1 MDVTVMVPDQRL
13 AALHAYRTA
22 DPRLAIFHHNW
33 STMSLQN
40 SSSTAFIST
49 GIPGLDNVLGGGLT
63 RDRLYLV
70 EGDPGAGKTTLA
82 LQFLI
87 EGAAR
92 GETVL
97 YITLAETEVELRAV
111 AHAHGMSLAGVT
123 VQEVIPDESVFD
135 AAEQYTVLHP
145 SEVEFGETNN
155 MILSLVERL
164 NPTRVV
170 LDSLSELQLLSGT
183 PLRYRRHVLALKQY
197 FAKRACTA
205 VLLDDKTSV
214 QGDQQVRS
222 VAHCVISLQ
231 HTDSEYGAERRLVRV
246 LKYRG
251 IGFRRGPHDYAIV
264 RGGLRV
270 YPRIVAA
277 ETRTLVKRGQ
287 VSSGL
292 PALDAL
298 LGGGI
303 EEGSS
308 TLISGPPG
316 TGKSSMAVQFV
327 KAITDRGEH
336 AAMFLF
342 EESFNTL
349 MNRSVGIG
357 LDLTGPYESELL
369 SVHQIDP
376 AEMSPGEFTHAVC
389 GAADRGAKVIVI
401 DSLNGY
407 LNAMP
412 EAGFLTTHL
421 HEVLTY
427 LGQRGVVTF
436 LVGVQ
441 AGIVGAMSTGI
452 DVSYMAD
459 NVLILRYFEAHG
471 AVKKAISVFKKR
483 GSKHETT
490 LREYDIT
497 HTGIAV
503 GAVLNNFQ
511 GILTGVPTITPPG
524 TDAGA
529 APAYPGTALP

>member
-1 MDVTVMVPDQRL
+1 
-13 AALHAYRTA
+13 
-22 DPRLAIFHHNW
+22 
-33 STMSLQN
+33 MSIQN
-40 SSSTAFIST
+40 TSSVAFIST

-70 EGDPGAGKTTLA
+70 EGDPGSGKTTLA
-82 LQFLI
+82 LQYLA

-111 AHAHGMSLAGVT
+111 AQAHGMSLDGIT
-123 VQEVIPDESVFD
+123 VHEVIPEESMLD
-135 AAEQYTVLHP
+135 PSEQYTVLHP
-145 SEVEFGETNN
+145 SEVELGETNN
-155 MILSLVERL
+155 MILELVEKL

-170 LDSLSELQLLSGT
+170 LDSLSELQLLSGS

-205 VLLDDKTSV
+205 LLLDDKTSLR
-214 QGDQQVRS
+214 GDQQVRS
-222 VAHCVISLQ
+222 IAHCVISLQ

-251 IGFRRGPHDYAIV
+251 VAFRRGPHDYAIV
-264 RGGLRV
+264 TGGLVV

-277 ETRTLVKRGQ
+277 ESRELTPRAQ

-292 PALDAL
+292 AQLDLL

-316 TGKSSMAVQFV
+316 TGKSSVAVQFV
-327 KAITDRGEH
+327 KAVTDRGEQ
-336 AAMFLF
+336 AAIFLF

-349 MNRSVGIG
+349 LNRGLGIG
-357 LDLTGPYESELL
+357 IDLREPFESGLL
-369 SVHQIDP
+369 TVHQIDP
-376 AEMSPGEFTHAVC
+376 AEMSPGEFSHAVC
-389 GAADRGAKVIVI
+389 GAADRGAKVVVI

-412 EAGFLTTHL
+412 EAGFLATHL
-421 HEVLTY
+421 HEILTY
-427 LGQRGVVTF
+427 LGQRGALTF

-441 AGIVGAMSTGI
+441 QGLVGNMSTGME
-452 DVSYMAD
+452 VSYLAD
-459 NVLILRYFEAHG
+459 NVLILRYFEAQG
-471 AVKKAISVFKKR
+471 AVQKAISVFKKR
-483 GSKHETT
+483 GSRHETT
-490 LREYDIT
+490 LRRFDIT
-497 HTGIAV
+497 PRGIAV
-503 GAVLNNFQ
+503 GQVLNNFQ
-511 GILTGVPTITPPG
+511 GILTGVPIILG
-524 TDAGA
+524 VDRDEA
-529 APAYPGTALP
+529 AA

>member
-1 MDVTVMVPDQRL
+1 M
-13 AALHAYRTA
+13 
-22 DPRLAIFHHNW
+22 
-33 STMSLQN
+33 STQN
-40 SSSTAFIST
+40 TSSTTFIST
-49 GIPGLDNVLGGGLT
+49 GIAGLDNVLGGGLT
-63 RDRLYLV
+63 KDRLYLV

-82 LQFLI
+82 LQFLA

-97 YITLAETEVELRAV
+97 YITLAETEIELRAV
-111 AHAHGMSLAGVT
+111 AQAHGMSLEGVT
-123 VQEVIPDESVFD
+123 VQEVIPEESLLD
-135 AAEQYTVLHP
+135 PREQYTVLHP
-145 SEVEFGETNN
+145 SEVELGETNN
-155 MILSLVERL
+155 MILKLVEEL

-205 VLLDDKTSV
+205 ILLDDKTSLR
-214 QGDQQVRS
+214 GDQQVRS
-222 VAHCVISLQ
+222 IAHSVISLQ
-231 HTDSEYGAERRLVRV
+231 HIDSEYGAERRLVRI

-251 IGFRRGPHDYAIV
+251 VAFRRGPHDYSIITGGIV
-264 RGGLRV
+264 V

-277 ETRTLVKRGQ
+277 ESRALSRRVQ
-287 VSSGL
+287 VGSGL
-292 PALDAL
+292 AELDLL

-316 TGKSSMAVQFV
+316 TGKSSVAAQFV
-327 KAITDRGEH
+327 KAVTERGQR

-349 MNRSVGIG
+349 LNRSEGIG
-357 LDLTGPYESELL
+357 MDLRTPYETGLL
-369 SVHQIDP
+369 TVHQIDP
-376 AEMSPGEFTHAVC
+376 AELSPGEFSHAVC
-389 GAADRGAKVIVI
+389 GAADRGAKVVVI

-421 HEVLTY
+421 HEILTY

-441 AGIVGAMSTGI
+441 QGIVGPMSTGT

-459 NVLILRYFEAHG
+459 NVVILRYFEAQG
-471 AVKKAISVFKKR
+471 AVQKAISVFKKR
-483 GSKHETT
+483 GSAHETT
-490 LREYDIT
+490 LRQFDIT
-497 HTGIAV
+497 RRGIAV
-503 GAVLNNFQ
+503 GPVLSNFQ
-511 GILTGVPTITPPG
+511 GILTGVPSILGALQDPG
-524 TDAGA
+524 NMVA
-529 APAYPGTALP
+529 

>member
-1 MDVTVMVPDQRL
+1 MSDQN
-13 AALHAYRTA
+13 T
-22 DPRLAIFHHNW
+22 
-33 STMSLQN
+33 
-40 SSSTAFIST
+40 SSTAFIST

-70 EGDPGAGKTTLA
+70 EGDPGSGKTTLA
-82 LQFLI
+82 LQFLA

-111 AHAHGMSLAGVT
+111 AEAHGMSLQGVN
-123 VQEVIPDESVFD
+123 VHEVIPDESALD
-135 AAEQYTVLHP
+135 PDEQYTVLHP
-145 SEVEFGETNN
+145 SEVELGATNST
-155 MILSLVERL
+155 IIRLVEQL
-164 NPTRVV
+164 NPARVV

-197 FAKRACTA
+197 FSKRACTA
-205 VLLDDKTSV
+205 LLLDDKTSV

-231 HTDSEYGAERRLVRV
+231 HIDSQYGAERRLVRI

-251 IGFRRGPHDYAIV
+251 VAFRRGPHDYSIV
-264 RGGLRV
+264 TGGIVV

-277 ETRTLVKRGQ
+277 ESRELKRRAQ
-287 VSSGL
+287 VGSGL
-292 PALDAL
+292 AELDLL

-316 TGKSSMAVQFV
+316 TGKSSVAVQFV
-327 KAITDRGEH
+327 KAMTDRGER

-349 MNRSVGIG
+349 LNRSEGIG
-357 LDLTGPYESELL
+357 LDLRTPYEKGLL
-369 SVHQIDP
+369 AIHQIDP

-412 EAGFLTTHL
+412 EASFLNTHL

-441 AGIVGAMSTGI
+441 NGIVGSMSTGI

-459 NVLILRYFEAHG
+459 NVLILRYFEAQG
-471 AVKKAISVFKKR
+471 AVQKAVSVFKKR
-483 GSKHETT
+483 GSAHENT
-490 LREYDIT
+490 LRRFDIT
-497 HTGIAV
+497 ARGISV
-503 GAVLNNFQ
+503 GPVLSNFQ
-511 GILTGVPTITPPG
+511 GILTGVPTILGVDSDDTP
-524 TDAGA
+524 A
-529 APAYPGTALP
+529 

>member
-1 MDVTVMVPDQRL
+1 MSEQNT
-13 AALHAYRTA
+13 
-22 DPRLAIFHHNW
+22 
-33 STMSLQN
+33 ST
-40 SSSTAFIST
+40 TAFLST

-63 RDRLYLV
+63 KDRLYLV
-70 EGDPGAGKTTLA
+70 EGDPGSGKTTLA
-82 LQFLI
+82 LQFLA

-111 AHAHGMSLAGVT
+111 AQAHGMSLDGVT
-123 VQEVIPDESVFD
+123 VHEVIPDESALD
-135 AAEQYTVLHP
+135 LDEQYTVLHP
-145 SEVEFGETNN
+145 AEVELGATNDT
-155 MILSLVERL
+155 IIRLVEQL

-197 FAKRACTA
+197 FSKRNCTA
-205 VLLDDKTSV
+205 VLLDDKTSLR
-214 QGDQQVRS
+214 GDQQVRS

-231 HTDSEYGAERRLVRV
+231 HTDSEYGAERRLVRI

-251 IGFRRGPHDYAIV
+251 VAFRRGPHDYSIITGGIV
-264 RGGLRV
+264 V

-277 ETRTLVKRGQ
+277 ESRELTRRAQ
-287 VSSGL
+287 VGSGL
-292 PALDAL
+292 PELDLL

-316 TGKSSMAVQFV
+316 TGKSSMAMQFV
-327 KAITDRGEH
+327 KAITERGER

-349 MNRSVGIG
+349 LNRSEGIG
-357 LDLTGPYESELL
+357 IDLRTPYESGLL
-369 SVHQIDP
+369 TVYQIDP
-376 AEMSPGEFTHAVC
+376 AEMSPGEFTHKVC
-389 GAADRGAKVIVI
+389 RSADGGAKVIVI

-412 EAGFLTTHL
+412 EASFLNTHL

-427 LGQRGVVTF
+427 LGQRGVATF
-436 LVGVQ
+436 LVGVHQ
-441 AGIVGAMSTGI
+441 GIVSNMTTGI

-459 NVLILRYFEAHG
+459 NVLILRYFEAQG
-471 AVKKAISVFKKR
+471 AVKKALSVFKKR
-483 GSKHETT
+483 GSAHETT
-490 LREYDIT
+490 LRQFDIT
-497 HTGIAV
+497 RRGIIV
-503 GAVLNNFQ
+503 GPVLSNFQ
-511 GILTGVPTITPPG
+511 GILTGVPMILG
-524 TDAGA
+524 DDKGDMA
-529 APAYPGTALP
+529 A

>member
-1 MDVTVMVPDQRL
+1 M
-13 AALHAYRTA
+13 
-22 DPRLAIFHHNW
+22 
-33 STMSLQN
+33 STQN
-40 SSSTAFIST
+40 TSSTAFIST

-82 LQFLI
+82 LQFLA

-111 AHAHGMSLAGVT
+111 AQAHGMSLEGIHVH
-123 VQEVIPDESVFD
+123 EVIPDESLLD
-135 AAEQYTVLHP
+135 PGEQYTVLHP
-145 SEVEFGETNN
+145 SEVELGETNN
-155 MILSLVERL
+155 TILRLVEEL

-170 LDSLSELQLLSGT
+170 LDSLSELQLLSGSA
-183 PLRYRRHVLALKQY
+183 LRYRRHVLALKQY
-197 FAKRACTA
+197 FAKRSCTA
-205 VLLDDKTSV
+205 LLLDDKTSV
-214 QGDQQVRS
+214 RGDQQVRS

-231 HTDSEYGAERRLVRV
+231 HTDSEYGAERRLVRI

-251 IGFRRGPHDYAIV
+251 VAFRRGPHDYAIV
-264 RGGLRV
+264 TGGLVV

-277 ETRTLVKRGQ
+277 ESRQLIRRAQ
-287 VSSGL
+287 VGSGL
-292 PALDAL
+292 AELDLL

-308 TLISGPPG
+308 TLIAGPPG
-316 TGKSSMAVQFV
+316 TGKSTVAVQFV
-327 KAITDRGEH
+327 KAMTDRGQR

-342 EESFNTL
+342 EESFNML
-349 MNRSVGIG
+349 LNRSEGLGI
-357 LDLTGPYESELL
+357 DLRTPYESGLL
-369 SVHQIDP
+369 TVYQIDP

-389 GAADRGAKVIVI
+389 RAADEGARVVVI

-412 EAGFLTTHL
+412 EAGFLNTHL

-441 AGIVGAMSTGI
+441 QGIVGNMSTGL
-452 DVSYMAD
+452 DVSYMTD
-459 NVLILRYFEAHG
+459 NVLILRYFEALG
-471 AVKKAISVFKKR
+471 AVHKAVSVFKKR
-483 GSKHETT
+483 GSAHETT
-490 LREYDIT
+490 LRRFDIT
-497 HTGIAV
+497 SRGIAV
-503 GAVLNNFQ
+503 GPVLSNFQ
-511 GILTGVPTITPPG
+511 GILTGVPTILSTG
-524 TDAGA
+524 QDETA
-529 APAYPGTALP
+529 A